1 MIYEEWE
8 EGKTCAQRFVLN
20 SKSGNVA
27 SEPNH
32 CVKANSLNYRLQL
45 KWFNYSAFMLT
56 WRKYFNCFLRKNV
69 SFKILVNTAYT
80 QILQG
85 IKYVNFISKPGWVL
99 LENKE
104 TEMLSR
110 TPTF

>member
-20 SKSGNVA
+20 PKSGNMA

-56 WRKYFNCFLRKNV
+56 WRKYFNCFLRKKNV
-69 SFKILVNTAYT
+69 SFKILVNTAYK

-85 IKYVNFISKPGWVL
+85 IKYVNFISKPGLVQF
-99 LENKE
+99 ENRG
-104 TEMLSR
+104 TEMVS
-110 TPTF
+110 PTF